1 MQMVEVYGSA
11 LVVEDQRRVRLRRR
25 QRDHQHDALL
35 YCAPTGTW
43 GKCPW
48 ETNKYDLG
56 PSNCTGLI
64 NVYGVEAV
72 CGKNWKKITN
82 REKFDDRV
90 KNGYYQ
96 KANDKIAYYT
106 AQDEYPPMT
115 TNEEL
120 SLRSNLEAGQTF
132 NKRDYQLKPDW
143 KHGRS
148 KSGGFGICTDTCHNC
163 VHEGYSNKKQ
173 KWMCLVPIW
182 GLMFAVAGL
191 QQGEPPVPF
200 EKNMNVMLL
209 AAFVLQIVAWY
220 LGNVLP
226 SDFGVRRKWNFF
238 LSLRY
243 WGLDVCKNRGCV
255 DGFRSSLQQMFGGVR
270 LTPRKDDDDVD
281 DDEDI
286 PYVVVNN
293 LRKVFGDKESRP
305 AVADVSFKVMPS
317 EIFALLGHNGA
328 GKTTTIS
335 MLTGMLEPTAGE
347 FTVSGYSL
355 EYGMSEIY
363 KRMGLCPQHDILFEF
378 LTAAEH
384 VEMFARLKGA
394 PTIAAAEKEREAI
407 LAAFELTERAD
418 FFAYALSGG
427 MRRKVCVALSLT
439 GDTKF
444 VVLDEPS
451 AGLDPGARR
460 RLWQTLATLK
470 EGRSILLTTHYMDE
484 AEILADRVSIMK
496 DGQIACTGSPME
508 LKEEYECGYDL
519 IVTKTPAQQ
528 AKTALYLQGLGVI
541 PGSEGSMQAAELPDN
556 PDSPL
561 VRLLCS
567 MIPGARLRSDHHVAE
582 ELKFELPS
590 TERKLF
596 GKFFAE
602 LDPRKEELGVSSYG
616 ISMAPLEEVF
626 CRVGCESV
634 LAEANPM
641 QQALLAAEDVDD
653 DGQVVMVSP
662 SITPTA
668 ASSYSSFGQDVHYSG
683 SFVAQTVAIFKR
695 RMQLASAGLGIA
707 VSKQTDKNGRERWVV
722 EPQGIHTL
730 LLVVI
735 PIAATTVA
743 FFLRRYRPQ
752 VLSTFPIKATKQKDR
767 HGKRTKKISPTMETM
782 PNFFAAFVVVAGW
795 LFAPG
800 FFAEVLVVERQKKI
814 RNLMTVMGLKP
825 AAYWLGQSAADA
837 IFWLIPMLLSL
848 FIFPAM
854 DMKGTVLD
862 EWVKPSFFCCSIL
875 FGLEM
880 QSFSYLYSFGFK
892 MWGAASSTGP
902 IVILGLIVFPLV
914 MSLIITQMTYFNDRQ
929 GDSQAAKDTRADN
942 IPFYIFWSMFLD
954 IASILSPHGAYLAAM
969 TYTFWPEG
977 TADWMNGEERMRYQ
991 HGEGLR
997 DWWGGIFN
1005 KTAYAR
1011 RKELYGERACGR
1023 SGAATEPVLA
1033 TSIQREESS

>member
-1 MQMVEVYGSA
+1 
-11 LVVEDQRRVRLRRR
+11 
-25 QRDHQHDALL
+25 
-35 YCAPTGTW
+35 
-43 GKCPW
+43 
-48 ETNKYDLG
+48 
-56 PSNCTGLI
+56 
-64 NVYGVEAV
+64 
-72 CGKNWKKITN
+72 
-82 REKFDDRV
+82 
-90 KNGYYQ
+90 
-96 KANDKIAYYT
+96 
-106 AQDEYPPMT
+106 
-115 TNEEL
+115 
-120 SLRSNLEAGQTF
+120 
-132 NKRDYQLKPDW
+132 
-143 KHGRS
+143 
-148 KSGGFGICTDTCHNC
+148 
-163 VHEGYSNKKQ
+163 
-173 KWMCLVPIW
+173 MCLVPMW

-191 QQGEPPVPF
+191 KQGEPPVPF

-270 LTPRKDDDDVD
+270 LTPRNDDDVDD

-286 PYVVVNN
+286 PYVVVKN

-508 LKEEYECGYDL
+508 LKEEYECGYEL

-634 LAEANPM
+634 LAESNPM

-707 VSKQTDKNGRERWVV
+707 VSKQTDKNGRERWSSSR
-722 EPQGIHTL
+722 G
-730 LLVVI
+730 
-735 PIAATTVA
+735 A
-743 FFLRRYRPQ
+743 
-752 VLSTFPIKATKQKDR
+752 STR
-767 HGKRTKKISPTMETM
+767 
-782 PNFFAAFVVVAGW
+782 
-795 LFAPG
+795 
-800 FFAEVLVVERQKKI
+800 
-814 RNLMTVMGLKP
+814 
-825 AAYWLGQSAADA
+825 
-837 IFWLIPMLLSL
+837 
-848 FIFPAM
+848 
-854 DMKGTVLD
+854 
-862 EWVKPSFFCCSIL
+862 CCS
-875 FGLEM
+875 
-880 QSFSYLYSFGFK
+880 
-892 MWGAASSTGP
+892 W
-902 IVILGLIVFPLV
+902 
-914 MSLIITQMTYFNDRQ
+914 
-929 GDSQAAKDTRADN
+929 
-942 IPFYIFWSMFLD
+942 
-954 IASILSPHGAYLAAM
+954 
-969 TYTFWPEG
+969 
-977 TADWMNGEERMRYQ
+977 
-991 HGEGLR
+991 
-997 DWWGGIFN
+997 
-1005 KTAYAR
+1005 
-1011 RKELYGERACGR
+1011 
-1023 SGAATEPVLA
+1023 
-1033 TSIQREESS
+1033 